1 MRWKFHSL
9 TLEGLTND
17 SELGEHWQ
25 TSFASR
31 PPSDSRPDLSLTL
44 NVVSRAPPPPP
55 GQPQFRQNDLLE
67 YYLERDTVIAHFPRF
82 GQLGLD
88 LSNGVTEGQIVPEAL
103 HTYGLI
109 EDLIAIG
116 LSPHLRR
123 RGMFLIHAFA
133 AALTLPLQSL
143 SSQGE
148 KGVLIVGNIGAGKTT
163 TGMALLNAGWKLLSN
178 DSPII
183 NIEAEILS
191 YPGVLAAYPDT
202 FARFETT
209 ARFAV
214 GAGPQTKVAHVGPQ
228 QGEHTGSPLPEG
240 RKKLI
245 IPAEHIWPNV
255 WLDRAPAAAIFFPQ
269 IESRIDHAV
278 ERLSQ
283 PEALRLILP
292 HAIEQWDR
300 AMIPAHLAVLSRLIQ
315 SAPAYRL
322 RLGPDTSTIPTTI
335 SKVLDEEKRAKNG

>member
-1 MRWKFHSL
+1 MRWNFHGL
-9 TLEGLTND
+9 VIEGLTND
-17 SELGEHWQ
+17 DELRQHWQ

-31 PPSDSRPDLSLTL
+31 PTTSVQPGLSLSL
-44 NVVSRAPPPPP
+44 NVVSDAPPRPD
-55 GQPQFRQNDLLE
+55 GEPQFRKNDLLE
-67 YYLERDTVIAHFPRF
+67 YYFFGEAVTAHFPRF
-82 GQLGLD
+82 GQLRLD
-88 LSNGVTEGQIVPEAL
+88 LARGLTEGQIVSAAL
-103 HTYGLI
+103 HTYGVI
-109 EDLIAIG
+109 EDLIAVG

-133 AALTLPLQSL
+133 ASRIQSAPT
-143 SSQGE
+143 
-148 KGVLIVGNIGAGKTT
+148 KGGILIVGNIGAGKTT

-178 DSPII
+178 DSPIL
-183 NIEAEILS
+183 NDKAEVLS

-209 ARFAV
+209 AH
-214 GAGPQTKVAHVGPQ
+214 VAADAEPK
-228 QGEHTGSPLPEG
+228 
-240 RKKLI
+240 KKLT
-245 IPAEHIWPNV
+245 IPAERVWPDV

-269 IESRIDHAV
+269 IESRANHAL

-300 AMIPAHLAVLSRLIQ
+300 AMIPAHLALLNRLVQ

-322 RLGPDTSTIPTTI
+322 RLGPDTSTIPAVI
-335 SKVLDEEKRAKNG
+335 ASVL

>member
-1 MRWKFHSL
+1 MRWNFHGL
-9 TLEGLTND
+9 VIEGLTND
-17 SELGEHWQ
+17 DELRQHWQ

-31 PPSDSRPDLSLTL
+31 PTTSVQPGLSLSL
-44 NVVSRAPPPPP
+44 NVVSDAPPRPD
-55 GQPQFRQNDLLE
+55 GEPQFRKNDLLE
-67 YYLERDTVIAHFPRF
+67 YYFFGEAVTAHFPRF
-82 GQLGLD
+82 GQLRLD
-88 LSNGVTEGQIVPEAL
+88 LARGLTEGQIVSAAL
-103 HTYGLI
+103 HTYGVI
-109 EDLIAIG
+109 EDLIAVG

-133 AALTLPLQSL
+133 ASRIQSAPTKGGILTAPT
-143 SSQGE
+143 
-148 KGVLIVGNIGAGKTT
+148 KGGILIVGNIGAGKTT

-178 DSPII
+178 DSPIL
-183 NIEAEILS
+183 NDKAEVLS

-209 ARFAV
+209 AH
-214 GAGPQTKVAHVGPQ
+214 VAADAEPK
-228 QGEHTGSPLPEG
+228 
-240 RKKLI
+240 KKLT
-245 IPAEHIWPNV
+245 IPAERVWPDV

-269 IESRIDHAV
+269 IESRANHAL

-300 AMIPAHLAVLSRLIQ
+300 AMIPAHLALLNRLVQ

-322 RLGPDTSTIPTTI
+322 RLGPDTSTIPAVI
-335 SKVLDEEKRAKNG
+335 ASVL